1 MIGRVMANFVKRF
14 ETYVEI
20 GGGHPRVLY
29 YISKNCLL
37 LYRFWLFIQFANAI
51 YILLFYFEICQVF
64 LDRPK
69 QTLSA
74 MFMVHDMVT
83 TVHQTLD
90 RKTVLRRGSLIFYM
104 LLRQGK
110 NSGYQFPTKGSTLI

>member
-1 MIGRVMANFVKRF
+1 MANFVKRF

-20 GGGHPRVLY
+20 GGGHLRVLY
-29 YISKNCLL
+29 YINKNFLL
-37 LYRFWLFIQFANAI
+37 LYRFWLFIQFTNAVY
-51 YILLFYFEICQVF
+51 YILVFYFEICQVF
-64 LDRPK
+64 MDRPV
-69 QTLSA
+69 QTFSA

-104 LLRQGK
+104 LQRQGK
-110 NSGYQFPTKGSTLI
+110 NSGNQFPTKGGTLI